1 VKGGEIKVKNLI
13 ILVLVV
19 IMSGSVMLAFA
30 QEKKEEKAEMDP
42 AMELAKSI
50 ERGFALF
57 NDKKLG
63 TSGKTCND
71 CHKGSGTQ
79 EAVLGDMTLKA
90 FDNLAA
96 HYPKFFMMGN
106 RVMTLDQVVNF
117 CVTNPLKGEPL
128 AWDDQRMT
136 DLVAYCASVK
146 PAKVQK
152 K

>member
-1 VKGGEIKVKNLI
+1 MKRLVIF
-13 ILVLVV
+13 VLVA
-19 IMSGSVMLAFA
+19 IMAGSVMLAFA
-30 QEKKEEKAEMDP
+30 QEKEEDKAKLDP
-42 AMELAKSI
+42 DMELAKSI

-71 CHKGSGTQ
+71 CHMNGGMK
-79 EAVLGDMTLKA
+79 EAKMGDMTMKA

-96 HYPKFFMMGN
+96 HYPKFFMMGK

-117 CVTNPLKGEPL
+117 CVTTPLKGEPL
-128 AWDDQRMT
+128 AWDDQRLT

-146 PAKVQK
+146 PAKVEK

>member
-1 VKGGEIKVKNLI
+1 VKKTV
-13 ILVLVV
+13 ILVVLAV
-19 IMSGSVMLAFA
+19 IVAGFVLAYA
-30 QEKKEEKAEMDP
+30 QEKKEEKAKMDP
-42 AMELAKSI
+42 ATELAKSV

-71 CHKGSGTQ
+71 CHKGGGTQ
-79 EAVLGDMTLKA
+79 EAKMGDMTMKA
-90 FDNLAA
+90 FDDLAA

-117 CVTNPLKGEPL
+117 CVTTPLKGEPL
-128 AWDDQRMT
+128 AWDDQRLT

>member
-1 VKGGEIKVKNLI
+1 MKKIVV
-13 ILVLVV
+13 LVLLAVMAGSVV
-19 IMSGSVMLAFA
+19 IGYA
-30 QEKKEEKAEMDP
+30 QEKKEEMAKMDP
-42 AMELAKSI
+42 ATELAKSV

-71 CHKGSGTQ
+71 CHMNGGAQVSKM
-79 EAVLGDMTLKA
+79 GDMTMKA

-96 HYPKFFMMGN
+96 QYPKFFMMGK

-117 CVTNPLKGEPL
+117 CVTTPLKGEPL
-128 AWDDQRMT
+128 AWDDQRLT

-152 K
+152 KE